1 MKKVRYLR
9 LVKKVSLCKTWLKAE
24 GNYSLAKAL
33 PAEKLNIRYALCVKK
48 KQNQK
53 KKKKKQKNRNMQ

>member
-48 KQNQK
+48 KKQK
-53 KKKKKQKNRNMQ
+53 KQKKKQKNRNMQ